1 MDDNT
6 SLPTENGTMA
16 SKCSV
21 FNTTEFAIVAGV
33 SAASASVSFI
43 ACLGVIALIIL
54 FKKYLFFTQRLI
66 LYLTIAAMLDSIGY
80 MLHRVDYTHE
90 NEATRGFCVFIGF
103 FGQNTSWAELLAICC
118 ITVSLFLKATKHKDI
133 EKLEKVYFFMIF
145 IFPLLFNWIP
155 FIQQAYGE
163 AGAWCWIRSLTEE
176 DDDTCT
182 TFKFGVYLRFIL
194 WYIPLHTL
202 LIILIV
208 LCIVIIYKVSR
219 DKLRYE
225 GKYDP
230 EAKRLREQR
239 QKEVQAVIW
248 YPLSF
253 LLLKMAAL
261 TNRIHGAVSDSPS
274 LPLWYIHAIILP
286 LQGGFIA
293 LAFTLDPETRRR

>member
-1 MDDNT
+1 MDENT
-6 SLPTENGTMA
+6 SLLTENGT

-21 FNTTEFAIVAGV
+21 FATTEYAIVAGV

-43 ACLGVIALIIL
+43 ACLGVITLIIL

-66 LYLTIAAMLDSIGY
+66 LYLTIAALLDSVGY

-103 FGQNTSWAELLAICC
+103 FEQNTSWAELIAICC
-118 ITVSLFLKATKHKDI
+118 ITVSLFVKATRHKDI
-133 EKLEKVYFFMIF
+133 EKLEKVYIFMIF
-145 IFPLLFNWIP
+145 IFPLLFNWVP
-155 FIQQAYGE
+155 FIQQAYGK
-163 AGAWCWIRSLTEE
+163 AGAWCWIRSTTE
-176 DDDTCT
+176 DGDKCT
-182 TFKFGVYLRFIL
+182 TFTFGVYLRFIL
-194 WYIPLHTL
+194 WYIPLYAL

-208 LCIVIIYKVSR
+208 LCIVIIGKVSR

-230 EAKRLREQR
+230 EAKRLQEQR
-239 QKEVQAVIW
+239 QKEVQAVLW

-253 LLLKMAAL
+253 FLIKLVAL
-261 TNRIHGAVSDSPS
+261 INRIHGAVADSPS
-274 LPLWYIHAIILP
+274 LPLWYLHAIILP